1 MDFCADI
8 NIYIAAKWKSTIK
21 GLLWMADPS
30 KEYSGSYNYAYAYSW
45 SSAKGWL
52 VMPPFSKDKLVE
64 KAG

>member
-45 SSAKGWL
+45 SSLEKGGITSR
-52 VMPPFSKDKLVE
+52 PFADDQLW
-64 KAG
+64 